1 MYISNETS
9 IDEYSEYT
17 DNKLLDFFI
26 IDILNKLYLPSLN
39 KRINLKIVTYNIQNN
54 DESKIRE
61 KLRKKRKALSQRRL
75 VKIKR
80 AKWQVFVA

>member
-1 MYISNETS
+1 
-9 IDEYSEYT
+9 DEYSEYT

>member
-1 MYISNETS
+1 
-9 IDEYSEYT
+9 
-17 DNKLLDFFI
+17 
-26 IDILNKLYLPSLN
+26 NKLYLPSLN

>member
-1 MYISNETS
+1 MYISNEPS